1 MRSSALAS
9 PASGFFSSLGNYHC
23 PATGIGEFFVPPKPG
38 LRRNWKN
45 SGNRYA
51 KEQRTFTMN
60 DALSQTLAKLDLQ
73 PGQCQVFQVN
83 GYRVEIRRPTEE
95 ESDFSGMAML
105 EAWEAF
111 P

>member
-1 MRSSALAS
+1 
-9 PASGFFSSLGNYHC
+9 
-23 PATGIGEFFVPPKPG
+23 
-38 LRRNWKN
+38 
-45 SGNRYA
+45 
-51 KEQRTFTMN
+51 MN

-105 EAWEAF
+105 EPWVAF
-111 P
+111 PQGEPAMHLAVRVEPHPLPVPPDIPSDENVVP